1 MKYKIKFIYIAAY
14 MLLTFTSYSNDKVEH
29 KIAVLV
35 NEQLITSYDII
46 QRMKLSAI
54 LQGIDINEQN
64 NQLLINNTVDE
75 LIQEKLKIEKIK
87 EYKVKIE
94 DEEYLEDEIN
104 FFKRNNLNKSEIMDL
119 LELNNIEYSELK
131 NLLIN
136 EVSWNKLINGL
147 FLRLTS
153 ASEMEVEEILSKNP
167 NLTESMA
174 ENFVLQRQLELKSS
188 KMLRD
193 MLNEATIEYK

>member
-1 MKYKIKFIYIAAY
+1 

>member
-1 MKYKIKFIYIAAY
+1 
-14 MLLTFTSYSNDKVEH
+14 
-29 KIAVLV
+29 
-35 NEQLITSYDII
+35 
-46 QRMKLSAI
+46 MKLSAI

-147 FLRLTS
+147 FC
-153 ASEMEVEEILSKNP
+153 V
-167 NLTESMA
+167 
-174 ENFVLQRQLELKSS
+174 
-188 KMLRD
+188 
-193 MLNEATIEYK
+193 